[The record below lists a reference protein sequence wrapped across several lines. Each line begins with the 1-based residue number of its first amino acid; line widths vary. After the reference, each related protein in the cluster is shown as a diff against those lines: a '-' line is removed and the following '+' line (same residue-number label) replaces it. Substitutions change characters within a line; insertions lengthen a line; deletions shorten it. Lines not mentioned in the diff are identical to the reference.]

1 MQGLD
6 LVILIFT
13 AFLLIKGVWKGFVK
27 EVAGIIAVVL
37 AVFISFRF
45 HKDTAGYLVSF
56 IDEKYATVTAYLMLF
71 LAVYLAVM
79 MFGNLLD
86 KVLKSIFLGGVNRI
100 LGGVFGLLKSVLWLT
115 LITFAYS
122 AIKDGA
128 GLHHPAWIVDSL
140 FYPFLLDFTEIM
152 SSYLA

>member
-79 MFGNLLD
+79 LFGNLLD

-128 GLHHPAWIVDSL
+128 GLHHPAWIIDSL

>member
-56 IDEKYATVTAYLMLF
+56 ID
-71 LAVYLAVM
+71 
-79 MFGNLLD
+79 
-86 KVLKSIFLGGVNRI
+86 
-100 LGGVFGLLKSVLWLT
+100 
-115 LITFAYS
+115 
-122 AIKDGA
+122 
-128 GLHHPAWIVDSL
+128 
-140 FYPFLLDFTEIM
+140 
-152 SSYLA
+152 

>member
-56 IDEKYATVTAYLMLF
+56 IDDKYVTVTAYLVLF

-79 MFGNLLD
+79 LFGNLLD
-86 KVLKSIFLGGVNRI
+86 KVLKSVFLGGVNRI

-128 GLHHPAWIVDSL
+128 GLHHPAWIIDSL

>member
-56 IDEKYATVTAYLMLF
+56 IDDKYVTVTAYLMLF

-79 MFGNLLD
+79 LFGNLLD

-128 GLHHPAWIVDSL
+128 GLHHPAWIIDSL

>member
-56 IDEKYATVTAYLMLF
+56 IDDKYVTVTAYLVLF

-79 MFGNLLD
+79 LFGNLLD

-128 GLHHPAWIVDSL
+128 GLHHPAWIIDSL

>member
-79 MFGNLLD
+79 LFGNILD

-128 GLHHPAWIVDSL
+128 GLHHPAWIIDSL

>member
-56 IDEKYATVTAYLMLF
+56 IDDKYVTVTAYLVLF

-79 MFGNLLD
+79 LFGNLLD
-86 KVLKSIFLGGVNRI
+86 KVLKSVFLGGVNRI

-128 GLHHPAWIVDSL
+128 GLHHPAWIIDSL
-140 FYPFLLDFTEIM
+140 FYPFLLDFTAIM

>member
-56 IDEKYATVTAYLMLF
+56 IDDKYVTVTAYLVLF

-79 MFGNLLD
+79 LFGNLLD
-86 KVLKSIFLGGVNRI
+86 KVLKSVFLGGVNRI

-122 AIKDGA
+122 TINDGA
-128 GLHHPAWIVDSL
+128 GLHHPAWIIDSL

>member
-56 IDEKYATVTAYLMLF
+56 IDEKYVTVTAYLILF

-79 MFGNLLD
+79 LFGNLLD
-86 KVLKSIFLGGVNRI
+86 KVLKSVFLGGVNRI

-122 AIKDGA
+122 TINDGA
-128 GLHHPAWIVDSL
+128 GLHHPAWIIDSL

>member
-13 AFLLIKGVWKGFVK
+13 ALLLVKGIWKGLVK
-27 EVAGIIAVVL
+27 ELAGIIAVVL
-37 AVFISFRF
+37 AVFFSFRF

-56 IDEKYATVTAYLMLF
+56 IDEKYTTVAAYLALF
-71 LAVYLAVM
+71 LAVYLVVM
-79 MFGNLLD
+79 LFGNLLD
-86 KVLKSIFLGGVNRI
+86 RVLKSVFLGGINRI

-122 AIKDGA
+122 TIKDGV
-128 GLHHPAWIVDSL
+128 GLHHPEWLIDSL
-140 FYPFLLDFTEIM
+140 FYPFLLDFTKIM

>member
-13 AFLLIKGVWKGFVK
+13 AFLLIKGIWKGFVK
-27 EVAGIIAVVL
+27 EVAGIIAVML

-56 IDEKYATVTAYLMLF
+56 IDEKYATVTAYLVLF

-79 MFGNLLD
+79 LFGNLLD
-86 KVLKSIFLGGVNRI
+86 KVLKSVFLGGVNR
-100 LGGVFGLLKSVLWLT
+100 LFGGVFGLLKSVLWLT

-122 AIKDGA
+122 TIKDGA
-128 GLHHPAWIVDSL
+128 GLHHPAWIIDSL

-152 SSYLA
+152 SSFLA

>member
-56 IDEKYATVTAYLMLF
+56 IDDKYATVTAYLVLF

-79 MFGNLLD
+79 LFGNLLD
-86 KVLKSIFLGGVNRI
+86 KVLKSVFLGGVNRI

-128 GLHHPAWIVDSL
+128 GLHHPAWIIDSL

>member
-56 IDEKYATVTAYLMLF
+56 IDEKYATVTAYLVLF

-79 MFGNLLD
+79 LFGNLLD
-86 KVLKSIFLGGVNRI
+86 KVLKSVFLGGVNRI
-100 LGGVFGLLKSVLWLT
+100 FGGVFGLLKSVLWLT

-122 AIKDGA
+122 TIKDEA
-128 GLHHPAWIVDSL
+128 GLHHPAWIIDSL

-152 SSYLA
+152 SSFLA

>member
-56 IDEKYATVTAYLMLF
+56 IDDKYATVSAYLMLF

-86 KVLKSIFLGGVNRI
+86 KVLKSVFLGGVNRI

-128 GLHHPAWIVDSL
+128 GLHHPAWIIDSL

>member
-56 IDEKYATVTAYLMLF
+56 IDDKYATVSAYLMLF

-86 KVLKSIFLGGVNRI
+86 KVLKSVFLGGVNRI

-140 FYPFLLDFTEIM
+140 FYPFLLDFTGIM

>member
-56 IDEKYATVTAYLMLF
+56 IDDKYATVSAYLMLF

-79 MFGNLLD
+79 LFGNLLD
-86 KVLKSIFLGGVNRI
+86 KVLKSVFLGGVNRI

-128 GLHHPAWIVDSL
+128 GLHHPAWIIDSL

>member
-86 KVLKSIFLGGVNRI
+86 KVLKSVFLGGVNRI

-128 GLHHPAWIVDSL
+128 GLHHPAWIIDSL

>member
-13 AFLLIKGVWKGFVK
+13 AFLLIKGIWKGFVK

-37 AVFISFRF
+37 AVFVTFRF

>member
-1 MQGLD
+1 
-6 LVILIFT
+6 
-13 AFLLIKGVWKGFVK
+13 
-27 EVAGIIAVVL
+27 
-37 AVFISFRF
+37 
-45 HKDTAGYLVSF
+45 
-56 IDEKYATVTAYLMLF
+56 MLF

-79 MFGNLLD
+79 LFGNLLD

-122 AIKDGA
+122 TIKDGA
-128 GLHHPAWIVDSL
+128 GLHHPAWIIDSL

>member
-56 IDEKYATVTAYLMLF
+56 IDEKYVTVTAYLILF

-79 MFGNLLD
+79 LFGNLLD
-86 KVLKSIFLGGVNRI
+86 KVLKSVFLGGVNRI

-122 AIKDGA
+122 TIKDGA
-128 GLHHPAWIVDSL
+128 GLYHPAWIIDSL